1 MIEIGINKVNKNYG
15 FKNMLKDIS
24 FEIKT
29 NERVSL
35 IGPNGSDKTTILKII
50 SSIENNKLISYNGN
64 YDYYKSL
71 KN

>member
-1 MIEIGINKVNKNYG
+1 MIKIGINKINKNYG

-35 IGPNGSDKTTILKII
+35 IGPNGSGKTR
-50 SSIENNKLISYNGN
+50 Y
-64 YDYYKSL
+64 
-71 KN
+71 